1 MTQQSQDPITSL
13 QAGNDAS
20 VVAVFNASEDTV
32 DFVTV
37 FFELHGFR
45 AVGRTWPAREVLDSE
60 VLHDF
65 MAQHHPQVIVFD
77 VSFPYESNWQR
88 FLEFRELGHECR
100 VPVVLTTTNRDALTE
115 CIGSTDALELVGK
128 PYDLDELLTAVRRV
142 LRFQRDAQQR
152 QVSGPK
158 S

>member
-1 MTQQSQDPITSL
+1 VTEQNQTPLTSRRT
-13 QAGNDAS
+13 GNDAS

-37 FFELHGFR
+37 FFQLQGFR
-45 AVGRTWPAREVLDSE
+45 AVGRTWPAREALDSVV
-60 VLHDF
+60 VLGF
-65 MAQHHPQVIVFD
+65 MAQHRPHVIVFD

-100 VPVVLTTTNRDALTE
+100 VPVVLTTTNKDALTE
-115 CIGSTDALELVGK
+115 CIGSTEALEIVGK
-128 PYDLDELLTAVRRV
+128 PYDLDELLTAVRRA
-142 LRFQRDAQQR
+142 LASRRDAEHR
-152 QVSGPK
+152 QVSRPV